1 MCPMGWWQRAGE
13 CSCSVKLGHPTGFDL
28 GRKGAEGHVTVC
40 CSRYLAVYVI
50 LRAEKW
56 CTLRSN
62 ERASLSAA
70 ATASHPLSF
79 PSLPSPWKTEV
90 GAHHSC
96 SCPCRCMNFGCIYSV
111 CAVLIMITCV
121 PFMSI
126 IFADSKDEQN
136 DRIYWY
142 TEKKCP

>member
-1 MCPMGWWQRAGE
+1 MPNGVVAESRRMQLQC
-13 CSCSVKLGHPTGFDL
+13 KTGASDWFWS
-28 GRKGAEGHVTVC
+28 GRKGAEGHVTV

-70 ATASHPLSF
+70 ATASHPLPF

-90 GAHHSC
+90 GAHRSC
-96 SCPCRCMNFGCIYSV
+96 SCPCRSMNFRCIYSV
-111 CAVLIMITCV
+111 CAVLIVITRV

-126 IFADSKDEQN
+126 IFADSKDKQN